1 MVFLRE
7 VGWVLKEFL
16 DAIHGLDT
24 VTIQLFDLLN
34 YLLGFKKE
42 DGLNV
47 VVNIINIGSAL
58 TIVSKPPK

>member
-16 DAIHGLDT
+16 DVIHGVDM
-24 VTIQLFDLLN
+24 VTTQLFDLLT
-34 YLLGFKKE
+34 YLLDFKKE